1 MTRFGIIVLLF
12 FGLCMFVIGGF
23 SGSLVSFSLV
33 KTNKL
38 EGYHC
43 QPITTH
49 STLEDAKAQV
59 ERYQERV
66 K

>member
-1 MTRFGIIVLLF
+1 MKINLWEVFIVF
-12 FGLCMFVIGGF
+12 IAA
-23 SGSLVSFSLV
+23 FSLGLSAMSSV
-33 KTNKL
+33 RYHDAANNKL

-49 STLEDAKAQV
+49 STLEDAKAKV
-59 ERYQERV
+59 IEYQERV